1 MELLQEIQENKET
14 ELARIL
20 EPLNEDQKA
29 VAKHING
36 FAMVSAGP
44 GSGKTFCLVQSTA
57 YRIASGIPA
66 SSILLFT
73 FTKKAANEIATR
85 IKSTIGD
92 KAAGI
97 TVSTYHSF
105 CARQLRKYA
114 KYLGYDDNFS
124 IIDDDDQ
131 KKIVKKVLN
140 KIGSKSKESDML
152 WAISHFKEQH
162 LTPMQALNH
171 YGFDDPTMKEQL
183 LVYEEYQKMLKK
195 SNVMDF
201 DDLLFNMVTILE
213 KNDLVRQQMYNKYKY
228 ITADECQDSSTIDTK
243 FIFLLTNPKTMN
255 LCLIGDS
262 DQSIYGFRGANIDSF
277 FGKVNQIPHKT
288 YVLGQNYRSTPQI
301 VNAAQSLIE
310 YNNRPD
316 AKKVYSKNASGENI
330 LVVSAY
336 NQAAEADWIAETI
349 KKLVD
354 SKQMEYKDAAVLF
367 RTGFLSRNLED
378 AFVKKHIPYT
388 LVSGVSFYKR
398 CEVKD
403 LLSFLDFLTNPRN
416 TTALERIINIP
427 KSGIGQATFS
437 KVQENYLRLI
447 GSYATMDLR
456 KSFNALKEIMTKE
469 KSLGKKIAKF
479 TTKIGSIAEYCES
492 SSPTP
497 QQLLQRVILEFDYIN
512 YLRENEPETASERE
526 ANVGELL
533 NIAATYDSVDELL
546 EDLLTSNNKEEEQND
561 NAVKMMTM
569 HASKGLEFPIVFLID
584 VNNNIIPSWRCESI
598 KDIEEE
604 RRLFYVAMTRAKE
617 NLVIC
622 STDTILQRGRP
633 VPSGASSF
641 VDQISSDYIH
651 RLRI

>member
-1 MELLQEIQENKET
+1 MELLQEIQDHNES

-29 VAKHING
+29 VAQHIDG

-44 GSGKTFCLVQSTA
+44 GSGKTFCLVQQA
-57 YRIASGIPA
+57 KYRIASGIPA
-66 SSILLFT
+66 RNILLFT
-73 FTKKAANEIATR
+73 FTKKAANEIASR
-85 IKSTIGD
+85 IQNAIGD

-114 KYLGYDDNFS
+114 KHLGYDDNFS

-131 KKIVKKVLN
+131 KKIIHKVLQN
-140 KIGSKSKESDML
+140 IGSKTKESDML
-152 WAISHFKEQH
+152 SCISHFKEQH
-162 LTPMQALNH
+162 LTPMQALNR
-171 YGFDDPTMKEQL
+171 YGMENAAIKEQL
-183 LVYEEYQKMLKK
+183 LAYEAYQKALKK

-213 KNDLVRQQMYNKYKY
+213 KNDIVRQQMHNRYKY
-228 ITADECQDSSTIDTK
+228 IVADECQDSSTIDTK
-243 FIFLLTNPKTMN
+243 FIFLLTNPKTRN

-262 DQSIYGFRGANIDSF
+262 DQSIYGFRGANIDAF
-277 FGKVNQIPHKT
+277 FGTVNKVPHKT

-316 AKKVYSKNASGENI
+316 AKKVYSKNKSGENV
-330 LVVSAY
+330 LLVSAY
-336 NQAAEADWIAETI
+336 NQAAEADWIATTI

-354 SKQMEYKDAAVLF
+354 SKQMEYKDAAILF
-367 RTGFLSRNLED
+367 RTSFLSRNMED

-403 LLSFLDFLTNPRN
+403 LLSFLDFFTNPRN

-427 KSGIGQATFS
+427 KSGIGAATFA
-437 KVQENYLRLI
+437 KVQENYLHLI
-447 GSYATMDLR
+447 GAYATMGLR
-456 KSFNALKEIMTKE
+456 ESFIAMKEIMSRE
-469 KSLGKKIAKF
+469 KSLSKKIANF
-479 TTKIGSIAEYCES
+479 TSKLGSIAEYEEENN
-492 SSPTP
+492 PNP
-497 QQLLQRVILEFDYIN
+497 QQLLQRILLEFDYIN
-512 YLRENEPETASERE
+512 YLRDTDPETASERE

-533 NIAATYDSVDELL
+533 NIAATYDSVEEML
-546 EDLLTSNNKEEEQND
+546 EDLLTNNAKEDEQD
-561 NAVKMMTM
+561 DDKVRLMTM
-569 HASKGLEFPIVFLID
+569 HASKGLEFKLVFLID
-584 VNNNIIPSWRCESI
+584 VNQKIIPSWRCEST

-622 STDTILQRGRP
+622 STDTVLQRGRP